1 MDTGKAILADS
12 EEKMKKSVEI
22 VNNNF
27 STLRSGRANPGIVE
41 NLRIDYYGTPTP
53 LKQLANIAV
62 PEPKMLVI
70 NPWDAS
76 IIKLI
81 EKAILESDI
90 GINPLVDGKGI
101 RLVVPTL
108 TRERREELVKI
119 AHKVAEDGRVALR
132 SVRRDGN
139 EHIKKLEKEKKITE
153 DESFK
158 FQTDVQKLTDKY
170 IQAIDQTQAQKEKE
184 LSQF

>member
-1 MDTGKAILADS
+1 MDTGKAVLTDS
-12 EEKMKKSVEI
+12 EDKMKKSLDV
-22 VNNNF
+22 VNQHF
-27 STLRSGRANPGIVE
+27 SSLRSGRANPGIVE
-41 NLRIDYYGTPTP
+41 NLRVDYYGTPTP

-62 PEPKMLVI
+62 PEPKMLII

-76 IIKLI
+76 VLKLV

-90 GINPLVDGKGI
+90 GINPVIDGKAI

-108 TRERREELVKI
+108 TRERREELVKL
-119 AHKVAEDGRVALR
+119 AHKNAEEGRVALR
-132 SVRRDGN
+132 SIRRDGN

-158 FQTDVQKLTDKY
+158 YQTDIQKLTDKY

>member
-1 MDTGKAILADS
+1 MDTAKAVLTDS
-12 EEKMKKSVEI
+12 EEKMKKSLDV
-22 VNNNF
+22 VHRNF
-27 STLRSGRANPGIVE
+27 AGIRSGRANPGIVE
-41 NLRIDYYGTPTP
+41 NLRVDYYGTLTP

-62 PEPKMLVI
+62 PEPKMLLI

-76 IIKLI
+76 VLKSI

-90 GINPLVDGKGI
+90 GIHPVVDGKTI

-119 AHKVAEDGRVALR
+119 AHKIAEDGRVALR
-132 SVRRDGN
+132 SIRRDAN
-139 EHIKKLEKEKKITE
+139 EHVKKIEKEKKITE

-158 FQTDVQKLTDKY
+158 GQADIQKLTDKY
-170 IQAIDQTQAQKEKE
+170 IQSIDQIQARKEKE
-184 LSQF
+184 LSQV